1 MLSRIAESLFW
12 IGRYLERADGTARIL
27 DVQLRLLLEDPW
39 LDEDA
44 SCRALLSVMGHPVD
58 EARVDSVDGRE
69 MLELLAHSD
78 SPGSIVSS
86 LAAARENARRAREVV
101 STEMWESL
109 NTTRNEVIAGRW
121 RARSPYRLFAWVR
134 DRVAV
139 VTGIVDATMSRDQ
152 AWHFLVLGR
161 YLERADMTARLMA
174 AQDARGVSN
183 TGWPLVLRS
192 CGAFEAF
199 LRTYGAAASEDRAAE
214 FLLLDRLFPRSV
226 VHALLEADACLAQ
239 LSTDEAYS
247 AARLV
252 GRDDARRLLGRARTE
267 LEYRPLAEVYADL
280 STHMD
285 RVQRVCSAASDAVS
299 QRFFP
304 RGKATAWVREHS

>member
-1 MLSRIAESLFW
+1 
-12 IGRYLERADGTARIL
+12 
-27 DVQLRLLLEDPW
+27 
-39 LDEDA
+39 
-44 SCRALLSVMGHPVD
+44 
-58 EARVDSVDGRE
+58 
-69 MLELLAHSD
+69 
-78 SPGSIVSS
+78 
-86 LAAARENARRAREVV
+86 
-101 STEMWESL
+101 
-109 NTTRNEVIAGRW
+109 
-121 RARSPYRLFAWVR
+121 
-134 DRVAV
+134 
-139 VTGIVDATMSRDQ
+139 MSRDQ

-161 YLERADMTARLMA
+161 YLERADMTARLIA
-174 AQDARGVSN
+174 AQDARGGSGA
-183 TGWPLVLRS
+183 GWPLVLRS

-280 STHMD
+280 AAHMD
-285 RVQRVCSAASDAVS
+285 RVQRVCSAASDAVA

-304 RGKATAWVREHS
+304 RGKATSWVREYS

>member
-58 EARVDSVDGRE
+58 EARVDPVDGRE

-78 SPGSIVSS
+78 SAGSIVSS

-109 NTTRNEVIAGRW
+109 NTTRNEVLAGRW

-139 VTGIVDATMSRDQ
+139 VTGIADATMSRDQ

-161 YLERADMTARLMA
+161 YLERADMTARLIA
-174 AQDARGVSN
+174 AQDARGGSGA
-183 TGWPLVLRS
+183 GWSLVLRS

-280 STHMD
+280 ATHMD
-285 RVQRVCSAASDAVS
+285 RVQRVCSAASDAVA

-304 RGKATAWVREHS
+304 RGKATSWVREYS